1 MTEREKELIEAY
13 IPSPRDTALG
23 DFQYY
28 AQDLSGRIQKVEIT
42 DICPRANGETV
53 YRVVQA
59 DTRKRVKGWRDYDG
73 FAMSDLYDNKQDC
86 KDETHLGYSYWERLR
101 EIQQKEIRAA
111 LAEHSDKIQCSA
123 PLGYVSENCAGKK
136 YITNC
141 LQCEYN
147 GLKEV

>member
-42 DICPRANGETV
+42 DICPRANEETV

-59 DTRKRVKGWRDYDG
+59 DTRKRVKGWREYDG

-86 KDETHLGYSYWERLR
+86 KDETHLGYSYWEHLR
-101 EIQQKEIRAA
+101 EIQQREAA
-111 LAEHSDKIQCSA
+111 L
-123 PLGYVSENCAGKK
+123 
-136 YITNC
+136 
-141 LQCEYN
+141 
-147 GLKEV
+147 